1 MCHPVT
7 FSNSFVPATDIAYPD
22 PITGHFFGIDVP
34 STVPF
39 YDVRISDN
47 FPQPK
52 ALYGETLYSA
62 ERISYKLG
70 LRTGWYPQKCDTP
83 IISVQFSF
91 DARSQLFVENI
102 AGRINWVIDE
112 FQKREKVYTLAGKY
126 HNPDDGGSV
135 FYRPVFCYLA
145 NFGIGIVG
153 TSENYHVIPFG
164 KSDQFEKEKRQIC
177 NA

>member
-1 MCHPVT
+1 MCHPAT

-47 FPQPK
+47 FRQPK

-126 HNPDDGGSV
+126 HGRRESVRRAVPERAFGFRCQECPCGLGAAAMQAGGG
-135 FYRPVFCYLA
+135 
-145 NFGIGIVG
+145 N
-153 TSENYHVIPFG
+153 H
-164 KSDQFEKEKRQIC
+164 
-177 NA
+177 